1 MNTKMTTKLL
11 AFFLAAIMCALSL
24 AACSKRTPADDSVV
38 DEQETK
44 YLEAY
49 DKLER
54 GEYTSA
60 YELFVELGD
69 YKDAAEE
76 AARFRYVPVSCIGK
90 YSGEGAMPN
99 ETTTVTL
106 NENNLPA
113 KCLISYDNG
122 TQHTCTYFYNEN
134 GKLTSIFCTDPEGEL
149 EMFEAVYRADGK
161 LEKETYRYFSGYCY
175 THEYTYD
182 DQGLEIKSTASDTD
196 GWRTVSAYSY
206 DDNGNMI
213 KTEVESNDNVFSR
226 EYVYDSNNRR
236 TKVIERDA
244 DGNISCTDD
253 YLYNEQGK
261 LLKITC
267 TENGEVTDIT
277 EYTYDEK
284 GRLLSDIY
292 RDTTDGYVHSNEY
305 TYTADGRTEKLLV
318 KMPGVFE
325 DTQDL
330 SHKLVYVPFEYTDD
344 EWDNIVRMY

>member
-161 LEKETYRYFSGYCY
+161 LEKEIYRYFSGYCY

-226 EYVYDSNNRR
+226 EYVYDSNNLI